1 MGKRKRVEQ
10 PTPVVDEDS
19 ADEQVQ
25 NTENGK
31 WTLADRRLIV
41 LLEGA
46 QLETVK
52 VYIQLSFYCIKF
64 VFVNILRS
72 LNLFH
77 VILEW

>member
-10 PTPVVDEDS
+10 SVPEVDEDS
-19 ADEQVQ
+19 GDEQIQ
-25 NTENGK
+25 APENGK

-52 VYIQLSFYCIKF
+52 VCHSIFSSHKF
-64 VFVNILRS
+64 IILRICVIIFVA
-72 LNLFH
+72 N
-77 VILEW
+77 ILEW